1 MMPTAATNVVCRF
14 SDEVEQS
21 ITVPPDQTVLEAAL
35 SADLPLLHQCR
46 SGACGSCVAR
56 LVSGNVRMSTGT
68 ATSLLASE
76 QSEGLRLLC
85 VSNAHADSVVEFDY
99 PSTLSGPVRVSAFVD
114 AVEWLAADVV
124 HLKLE
129 LAEDQWLDFKPGQFV
144 RMRVPDTQDWRSYSM
159 VSTADA
165 LPKMEFLVR
174 CLPDG
179 SMSNYL
185 RDRAAIDQVVELEGP
200 FGSFYLRDDMRAKQ
214 IMIAGGTGIAPMIS
228 MLDTIRH
235 KSGRKPDVLLSFGCA
250 DDSALFF
257 TEELDLR
264 TFWMRTLE
272 LRISLDRTGPDSQYP
287 TGNPVAA
294 VQADDVSSDTV
305 AYLCGPPPMVEAAF
319 AHLEG
324 LGMKAEN
331 IHAEQFLSSE

>member
-1 MMPTAATNVVCRF
+1 MMPAAATNVVCRF

-21 ITVPPDQTVLEAAL
+21 ITVAPDQTVLEAAL
-35 SADLPLLHQCR
+35 SAELPLLHQCR
-46 SGACGSCVAR
+46 SGACGSCVAT
-56 LVSGNVRMSTGT
+56 VVTGDVRMRTGT

-76 QSEGLRLLC
+76 QAEGLRLLC
-85 VSNAHADSVVEFDY
+85 VSNAHTDAIVEFDY
-99 PSTLSGPVRVSAFVD
+99 PSTLSGPVMVSAFVD
-114 AVEWLAADVV
+114 AVEWLAADVA
-124 HLKLE
+124 HLTLE
-129 LAEDQWLDFKPGQFV
+129 LAEGQWLDFKPGQFV

-159 VSTADA
+159 VSTVDA

-185 RDRAAIDQVVELEGP
+185 RDKAAIDQVLELEGP
-200 FGSFYLRDDMRAKQ
+200 FGSFHLRDDMRAKH
-214 IMIAGGTGIAPMIS
+214 IMIAGGTGVAPMVS

-235 KSGRKPDVLLSFGCA
+235 KSGRKPDLLLSFGCA
-250 DDSALFF
+250 QESALFF

-272 LRISLDRTGPDSQYP
+272 LRISLDRAAPESQYAQ
-287 TGNPVAA
+287 GNPVTA
-294 VQADDVSSDTV
+294 VQADDVSDDTV

-319 AHLEG
+319 AHLTS

>member
-1 MMPTAATNVVCRF
+1 MTAATETSVVCKF
-14 SDEVEQS
+14 SDEIERT
-21 ITVPPDQTVLEAAL
+21 ITVSSDQTVLEAAL
-35 SADLPLLHQCR
+35 SAELPLLHQCR
-46 SGACGSCVAR
+46 SGACGSCVAT
-56 LVSGNVRMSTGT
+56 VVTGDVRMRTGT

-76 QSEGLRLLC
+76 QAEGLRLLC
-85 VSNAHADSVVEFDY
+85 VSNAHTDAIVEFDY
-99 PSTLSGPVRVSAFVD
+99 PSTLSAPVKVSAFVD
-114 AVEWLAADVV
+114 AVEWLAADVA

-129 LAEDQWLDFKPGQFV
+129 LAEGQWLDFKPGQFV

-159 VSTADA
+159 VSTVDA

-174 CLPDG
+174 CLPEG

-185 RDRAAIDQVVELEGP
+185 RDQAAIDQVVELEGP
-200 FGSFYLRDDMRAKQ
+200 FGSFYLRDDMRARQ
-214 IMIAGGTGIAPMIS
+214 VMIAGGTGIAPMIS

-250 DDSALFF
+250 EEAALFF

-272 LRISLDRTGPDSQYP
+272 VRISLDRGSPDSQY
-287 TGNPVAA
+287 TVGNPVSA
-294 VQADDVSSDTV
+294 VQADDVSDDTV

-319 AHLEG
+319 SHLTG
-324 LGMKAEN
+324 LGMKVEN